1 MSREEQ
7 AWLLRFL
14 RARMEGVVRH
24 KPFRLPSPREI
35 PDVWRQAGGVFVT
48 LEVAHRVRGCSGSLY
63 PRFPQRWQEAQ
74 RALERALYDPRYR
87 PIRPR
92 ELSLVRISVTVV
104 LAIEPIEHIGQLGGA
119 EHGLVLR
126 TQDGREGVVLPYE
139 GRLPE
144 ERLRW
149 AYQKA
154 GATQSHP
161 AQLYRLRAER
171 FSE

>member
-14 RARMEGVVRH
+14 RARMEGMVRH
-24 KPFRLPSPREI
+24 KPSRLPPLREI
-35 PDVWRQAGGVFVT
+35 PEVWRRAGGVFVT

-63 PRFPQRWQEAQ
+63 PRLPQRWQEAQ
-74 RALERALYDPRYR
+74 RALERALHDPRYR
-87 PIRPR
+87 PIRPQ

-104 LAIEPIEHIGQLGGA
+104 LAIEPIDHIGQLGGA
-119 EHGLVLR
+119 EYGLVLR
-126 TQDGREGVVLPYE
+126 TQDGHEGVVLPYE
-139 GRLPE
+139 GRLPG

-149 AYQKA
+149 AYRKA
-154 GATQSHP
+154 GVAQSRP